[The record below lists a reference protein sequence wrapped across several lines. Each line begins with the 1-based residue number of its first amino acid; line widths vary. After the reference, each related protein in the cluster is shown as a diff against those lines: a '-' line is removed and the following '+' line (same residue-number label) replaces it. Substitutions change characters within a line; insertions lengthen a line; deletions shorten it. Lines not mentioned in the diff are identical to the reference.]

1 LYTSLKSRHNY
12 EKRHAR
18 MCLKHGVRSCIFALL
33 FCWWD
38 SIAHCSAF
46 GTPGGAR
53 FCRLR
58 CSVNL
63 KSCRRENFRIETF
76 GSQVSSPDSAISSRT
91 LQAPSRH
98 QSIRQPTFPQELCAR
113 AAGSSSAAIAPKH
126 SDFEVAQEMVRVVGV
141 FGMTGSGKSTVR
153 MRNLTSMG
161 LTPRHRVAALLQ

>member
-1 LYTSLKSRHNY
+1 
-12 EKRHAR
+12 
-18 MCLKHGVRSCIFALL
+18 MCLKHGVRSRILALL

-38 SIAHCSAF
+38 SIACYSAF

-58 CSVNL
+58 SSVNL
-63 KSCRRENFRIETF
+63 KTCRRENLRIET
-76 GSQVSSPDSAISSRT
+76 SQVSSSDSTISSRI

-98 QSIRQPTFPQELCAR
+98 QSFRLQTFLPELCAR

-153 MRNLTSMG
+153 MCDLISIG
-161 LTPRHRVAALLQ
+161 LTPCHRVAALLQ